1 MNDEGQNAIH
11 KTLIIRFSSVGDV
24 LLSSLLC
31 RVLRNRFPESTI
43 DFVVKSE
50 YADLVRHNPHLNH
63 VVEFPPG
70 AGQGE
75 LLRLRRTILASRYDL
90 IIDIHDSLRSRILCL
105 GNNNVVRINKRKLA
119 RFLLVR
125 TKQNFYSSLD
135 GSTSI
140 ALRYLETVASY
151 GVQDDGQGLEVHV
164 PEDARKRVEE
174 LLPDSKASPFIGL
187 CPSAR
192 HATKIWLQGRFAET
206 AVELARR
213 ASCNIILFGSGDE
226 IDRCSAIEELIRKQE
241 SSVSVSN
248 MAGKISLLETAAAM
262 DFCRVV
268 ISNDSGLMHLAAARK
283 RPVVAIFGSTVR
295 ELGFFPF
302 GTRNTVVENMN
313 VECRPCSHIG
323 RAACPKGHFRC
334 MQDIQSTQV
343 IEAASSYLKLNKST
357 NER

>member
-31 RVLRNRFPESTI
+31 RVLRKRFPESTI

-63 VVEFPPG
+63 IVEFPPG
-70 AGQGE
+70 AGQDE

-90 IIDIHDSLRSRILCL
+90 IIDIHDSLRSRFLCL

-119 RFLLVR
+119 RFLLVH
-125 TKQNFYSSLD
+125 TKRNFYSSVD

-151 GVQDDGQGLEVHV
+151 GVQDDGQGLEVHIPDDV
-164 PEDARKRVEE
+164 RQRVES
-174 LLPDSKASPFIGL
+174 LLQKPKAPSFIGI

-192 HATKIWLQGRFAET
+192 HATKIWLQEGFAET
-206 AVELARR
+206 AVELARKT
-213 ASCNIILFGSGDE
+213 SSNIILFGPGDE
-226 IDRCSAIEELIRKQE
+226 IDRCSAIEEFIRKRDN
-241 SSVSVSN
+241 SVSVYN
-248 MAGKISLLETAAAM
+248 MAGKISLLESAAAM
-262 DFCRVV
+262 DYCRVV
-268 ISNDSGLMHLAAARK
+268 VSNDSGLMHLAAARK

-302 GTRNTVVENMN
+302 GTRSAVVENTDLG
-313 VECRPCSHIG
+313 CRPCSHIG

-334 MQDIQSTQV
+334 MNDIQSTQV
-343 IEAASSYLKLNKST
+343 IEAASQLL
-357 NER
+357 EVEQAH